1 MTLRAGMN
9 RGAVFGADDLERAEQ
24 PMDDRVRDPDGH
36 GGDDERKDDD
46 TNRRVAGGG
55 HLSAGSIATK
65 ARKHETTLIFFVF
78 SRFRD

>member
-1 MTLRAGMN
+1 MN
-9 RGAVFGADDLERAEQ
+9 RGAVFGADDLEPAEQ

-46 TNRRVAGGG
+46 TNGGVADVG

-65 ARKHETTLIFFVF
+65 ARKHETNIELFVF
-78 SRFRD
+78 SRFRG